1 MKELTKMA
9 KTKTKKNDFSLGKI
23 LNSPYSIIV
32 VLILFAIALLFY
44 TRYLIRCNVIYSY
57 SGYTKDFSFFGG
69 VIYDGPI
76 VNYFGDSKVL
86 YKGEDVLLYD
96 YEVGFYI
103 KYDEK
108 YSPISVTKGYAVDEE
123 DEGDEKKFA
132 SMKEIVAGTSFSFTE
147 TDKDAVFLS
156 KENVDNLENLVFKI
170 SGKNKKGDEVKIEI
184 PMMIEKVTK

>member
-86 YKGEDVLLYD
+86 YKGEDVLLND

-108 YSPISVTKGYAVDEE
+108 YSPISVTKGYEVDEE